1 MSAPWKR
8 NITQPCPAPGMAA
21 VHSLSPLELETLR
34 SLGNGKTD
42 REIAESLG
50 LSEKTV
56 HHHMRALLIKL
67 CAKNR
72 THAVVQALRMRII
85 ELDQEV

>member
-1 MSAPWKR
+1 M
-8 NITQPCPAPGMAA
+8 TQPCPALGIAA
-21 VHSLSPLELETLR
+21 VHSLTHRELETLC

-67 CAKNR
+67 GAKNR
-72 THAVVQALRMRII
+72 THAVVQALRMKII